1 MDLEMLPEMGLELL
15 RQQWGAGRSAKAKH
29 PPVALGPDGPLA
41 VYYLRD
47 VASLRGDTIVV
58 WSWPGQWRNDVYQ
71 TTLAAVR

>member
-1 MDLEMLPEMGLELL
+1 MLPEMGLELL
-15 RQQWGAGRSAKAKH
+15 RQQWGAGRSAMAKR
-29 PPVALGPDGPLA
+29 PPVALGPDGPRA

-47 VASLRGDTIVV
+47 VASLSGDTIVV